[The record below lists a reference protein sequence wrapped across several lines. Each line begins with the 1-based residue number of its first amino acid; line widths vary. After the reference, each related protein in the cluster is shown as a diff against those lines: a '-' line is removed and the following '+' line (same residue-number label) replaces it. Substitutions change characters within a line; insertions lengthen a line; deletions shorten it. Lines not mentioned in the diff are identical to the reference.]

1 MEALND
7 SFFVQLPS
15 SSSSSSHD
23 RHVKGVKV
31 FLRTLQSFKDLYTLF
46 YTREVDA
53 RKEEILKSARET
65 FSKVHFNNLM
75 DPFFQHLE
83 PLFDIAA
90 KFSGKPM
97 GIFLDILYSY
107 LMTYLVGICQ
117 VKTLDDFKMFWEFL
131 KNKIIDPQQRRE
143 GG

>member
-1 MEALND
+1 M
-7 SFFVQLPS
+7 PWTRWIIHS
-15 SSSSSSHD
+15 SRNYQHYQN
-23 RHVKGVKV
+23 HI
-31 FLRTLQSFKDLYTLF
+31 
-46 YTREVDA
+46 YTREVDE
-53 RKEEILKSARET
+53 KKDEILKRARKT
-65 FSKVHFNNLM
+65 FSNIHFNNAM
-75 DPFFQHLE
+75 DLFFQHLE

-90 KFSGKPM
+90 KFAGKPM

-131 KNKIIDPQQRRE
+131 KNKIIVPQQRRE